1 MCACVVVCVCPQV
14 LSCLDSAGA
23 LPDGVGIPIE
33 RIAGQMAIEHPD
45 TECGYDEL
53 SLLMDYL
60 EAQGKVKRERDLYW

>member
-1 MCACVVVCVCPQV
+1 
-14 LSCLDSAGA
+14 
-23 LPDGVGIPIE
+23 
-33 RIAGQMAIEHPD
+33 MAIEHPD